1 MTSCAA
7 NDGQRNLFGL
17 FWGEFKDFFVIYY
30 SLGRIIY
37 LLYFIYYIIIVCD
50 EVSFFFFSFLFSL
63 FSKLKTVIHTNKS
76 YRHQKSIIK
85 NRITQKTKT

>member
-17 FWGEFKDFFVIYY
+17 FWGKFKDFFVIYY

-50 EVSFFFFSFLFSL
+50 EGLSFFFFLFFSFFP
-63 FSKLKTVIHTNKS
+63 FFK
-76 YRHQKSIIK
+76 IK
-85 NRITQKTKT
+85 DCNTHK